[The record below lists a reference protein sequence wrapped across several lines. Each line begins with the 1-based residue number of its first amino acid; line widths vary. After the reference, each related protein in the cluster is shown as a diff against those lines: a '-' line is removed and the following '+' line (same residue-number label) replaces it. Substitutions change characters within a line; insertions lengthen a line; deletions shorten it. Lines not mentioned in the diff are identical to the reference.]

1 MRLTIQSIAILLI
14 CVSCSDKDPVSPLPF
29 SSITISVRLH
39 QTTAIPGTNQSIRF
53 DSKPYDGRL
62 PSGVID
68 SNWWTNTAHTK
79 WTLVPSGAKLH
90 LYVSG
95 EISDSAGVHFDGTP
109 ATVEGYTFRIHS
121 LTPLPPSLLVPPPD
135 SELVAMVDVEKSSL
149 PVPADSCGLPMAI
162 GNRWIYLDSSFE
174 ADTLIGIRTDT
185 VTIEDEFTDVN
196 GHWWVWSRWQ
206 YPFGQ
211 TAMVHGDTIF
221 SQEDAYANLPPGTP
235 LYFASL
241 QVTPPIGDSSQYPVI
256 FQGDLLTYRT
266 AVRLHTPIVTPAGS
280 FENGI
285 RYSSDLTYVHDT
297 EVLIPGVGYVFIRE
311 DLTFEGP
318 PSQSNRM
325 WLISYNLH

>member
-1 MRLTIQSIAILLI
+1 MRLTILSIAILLL
-14 CVSCSDKDPVSPLPF
+14 CVSCSDKDPVSPDVVYP
-29 SSITISVRLH
+29 INIQVRFH
-39 QTTAIPGTNQSIRF
+39 QSTLIPGTNLTLRF
-53 DSKPYDGRL
+53 DQMPYDGRL
-62 PSGVID
+62 PSGVVD
-68 SNWWTNTAHTK
+68 TNWWTNTAQTQ
-79 WTLVPSGAKLH
+79 WTLLPSGAKLH

-95 EISDSAGVHFDGTP
+95 EIPDSGGVHFDGG
-109 ATVEGYTFRIHS
+109 AARVSGYSFRIVE
-121 LTPLPPSLLVPPPD
+121 LNPLPHDLLSPVPD
-135 SELVAMVDVEKSSL
+135 SELIALVEVDLKD
-149 PVPADSCGLPMAI
+149 PIAPGDACGLPLAI

-206 YPFGQ
+206 YPFGR
-211 TAMVHGDTIF
+211 TAMAHGDTIF

-241 QVTPPIGDSSQYPVI
+241 QVTPPIGDSSRYPVI
-256 FQGDLLTYRT
+256 FQGDLLTYRN
-266 AVRLHTPIVTPAGS
+266 AVRLNSPIVTPAGS

-285 RYSSDLTYVHDT
+285 KYSSDLTYIHDT

-311 DLTFEGP
+311 DLTFDGP

-325 WLISYNLH
+325 WLISYSLH